1 MSNFNKNTGQLT
13 IDQYLPHN
21 YVAEKIILSSILI
34 SSEALE
40 IVLRSLKVETFYF
53 QNHQEL
59 YKTIIEMYT
68 NQIPIDAITLNTF
81 LQDKGKLEIIG
92 GTKILIDLFNS
103 VPNLIYL
110 EQYINLL
117 QDKFLRRSIIK
128 LGYELINSAYVTNI
142 PLEIILNDLELH
154 VFKLTNEIKTQKIFN
169 SAELLSNIFLELK
182 QKSVNPTLSGVSSGF
197 YDLDSFT
204 QGFQKSDL
212 IVIAG
217 RPSMGKTALSL
228 NIALNIIKNSQ
239 LPVLF
244 FSLEMSKEQL
254 TYRLLTHETNIDST
268 RLKTG
273 NLYTNDWFQ
282 LNTVIQNLSALPL
295 FIDDTP
301 NPSIQDIKSKIK
313 KIIFEQT
320 QLGLIVIDYL
330 QLMQN
335 SKFSLL
341 NRTQELSQITRSLK
355 NLAREFQ
362 VPIIA
367 LSQLSRNVESRT
379 NKRPI
384 LSDLRESGSIEQDAD
399 LVLMLYRE
407 SYYSSQNTSINQHQN
422 NLVELIIAKQRNGP
436 IGTIELEFDSKRT
449 KFSNTN

>member
-92 GTKILIDLFNS
+92 GTKILIDLFNT

-182 QKSVNPTLSGVSSGF
+182 QKSVNPTLSGPSSNC
-197 YDLDSFT
+197 
-204 QGFQKSDL
+204 
-212 IVIAG
+212 IVIV
-217 RPSMGKTALSL
+217 RM
-228 NIALNIIKNSQ
+228 KN
-239 LPVLF
+239 F
-244 FSLEMSKEQL
+244 
-254 TYRLLTHETNIDST
+254 
-268 RLKTG
+268 
-273 NLYTNDWFQ
+273 
-282 LNTVIQNLSALPL
+282 
-295 FIDDTP
+295 
-301 NPSIQDIKSKIK
+301 
-313 KIIFEQT
+313 
-320 QLGLIVIDYL
+320 
-330 QLMQN
+330 
-335 SKFSLL
+335 
-341 NRTQELSQITRSLK
+341 
-355 NLAREFQ
+355 
-362 VPIIA
+362 
-367 LSQLSRNVESRT
+367 
-379 NKRPI
+379 
-384 LSDLRESGSIEQDAD
+384 
-399 LVLMLYRE
+399 
-407 SYYSSQNTSINQHQN
+407 
-422 NLVELIIAKQRNGP
+422 
-436 IGTIELEFDSKRT
+436 
-449 KFSNTN
+449 

>member
-13 IDQYLPHN
+13 IQQYLPHN

-40 IVLRSLKVETFYF
+40 IVFRSLKVETFYF

-92 GTKILIDLFNS
+92 GTKILLDLFNS

-142 PLEIILNDLELH
+142 PLEVILNDLELH
-154 VFKLTNEIKTQKIFN
+154 VFQLTNEIKTQKISN
-169 SAELLSNIFLELK
+169 SAELFSNIFLELK
-182 QKSVNPTLSGVSSGF
+182 QKSVNPKLSGISSGF

-204 QGFQKSDL
+204 QGFQKSEL

-217 RPSMGKTALSL
+217 RPSMGKTAFSL

-254 TYRLLTHETNIDST
+254 TYRLLTHETNIEST

-273 NLYTNDWFQ
+273 NLYKHDWFQ
-282 LNTVIQNLSALPL
+282 LNTVIQKLSALPL

-313 KIIFEQT
+313 KILFEQT

-335 SKFSLL
+335 SKSSLL

-355 NLAREFQ
+355 TLAREFH

-367 LSQLSRNVESRT
+367 LSQLSRNVETRT

-407 SYYSSQNTSINQHQN
+407 SYYSSQNISISQPQN

-436 IGTIELEFDSKRT
+436 IGTLELEFDSKRT
-449 KFSNTN
+449 KFLNIH

>member
-92 GTKILIDLFNS
+92 GTKILIDLFNT

-182 QKSVNPTLSGVSSGF
+182 QKSVKKQVISAMLKQT
-197 YDLDSFT
+197 YDFHW
-204 QGFQKSDL
+204 GPR
-212 IVIAG
+212 V
-217 RPSMGKTALSL
+217 KT
-228 NIALNIIKNSQ
+228 
-239 LPVLF
+239 
-244 FSLEMSKEQL
+244 
-254 TYRLLTHETNIDST
+254 
-268 RLKTG
+268 
-273 NLYTNDWFQ
+273 
-282 LNTVIQNLSALPL
+282 
-295 FIDDTP
+295 
-301 NPSIQDIKSKIK
+301 
-313 KIIFEQT
+313 
-320 QLGLIVIDYL
+320 
-330 QLMQN
+330 
-335 SKFSLL
+335 
-341 NRTQELSQITRSLK
+341 
-355 NLAREFQ
+355 
-362 VPIIA
+362 
-367 LSQLSRNVESRT
+367 
-379 NKRPI
+379 
-384 LSDLRESGSIEQDAD
+384 
-399 LVLMLYRE
+399 
-407 SYYSSQNTSINQHQN
+407 
-422 NLVELIIAKQRNGP
+422 
-436 IGTIELEFDSKRT
+436 
-449 KFSNTN
+449 